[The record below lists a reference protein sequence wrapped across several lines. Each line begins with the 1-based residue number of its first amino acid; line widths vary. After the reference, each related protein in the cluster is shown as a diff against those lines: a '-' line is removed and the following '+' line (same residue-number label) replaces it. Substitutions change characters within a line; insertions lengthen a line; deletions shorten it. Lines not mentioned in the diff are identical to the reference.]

1 MRRAISPAFAVALL
15 AAAALAADAAAHSLV
30 RIGGDTVTYLSADAT
45 SLNTLTVRME
55 GQRIA
60 FSDRTVDGGIDPGSC
75 DPGAFSDDANAWIVE
90 VLCSRERIAAVRIDL
105 GEREDRAAIDVPLPA
120 TVLGGPGSDALR
132 AGAPG
137 DRVEGGDGND
147 DLAGGGGNDVMDG
160 GLGFDVARGDAGDD
174 ELRVADG
181 LLDRVECGSGRDRVD
196 ADTLDDVAI
205 DCEEVARRP
214 VVPPAD
220 AGTTDDRTGPR
231 VQAGGLTRQ
240 RLGRGRIRLLA
251 TSSERGFLAASGFL
265 DVGGISLP
273 LQSDRRRVTV
283 AGGGVKLTVRL
294 KGSRLRRCRTALS
307 RGRRC
312 SIRMW
317 AVGTDLSGNSTRAR
331 PMRIWLRR

>member
-1 MRRAISPAFAVALL
+1 MRGAAGLALAFALALP
-15 AAAALAADAAAHSLV
+15 ATAEAHSLV
-30 RIGGDTVTYLSADAT
+30 RIGGDAVTYLSADAT
-45 SLNTLTVRME
+45 SLNTLTVRSA
-55 GQRIA
+55 GQRIE
-60 FSDRTVDGGIDPGSC
+60 FSDRTVDGGIDPGAC
-75 DPGAFSDDANAWIVE
+75 DPGAISDDANAWIVQ
-90 VLCSRERIAAVRIDL
+90 VFCPGERIAAARIDL
-105 GEREDRAAIDVPLPA
+105 GEREDRATIELSLPA
-120 TVLGGPGSDALR
+120 TVLGGPGSDVLR
-132 AGAPG
+132 TGTPA

-147 DLAGGGGNDVMDG
+147 DVAAGGGDDVVDG
-160 GLGFDVARGDAGDD
+160 GLGYDVVRGDAGND

-181 LLDRVECGSGRDRVD
+181 LLDRVECGPGNDRVD

-240 RLGRGRIRLLA
+240 RLGRGRVRLLA

-283 AGGGVKLTVRL
+283 AGGGVELTVRL
-294 KGSRLRRCRTALS
+294 KGSRLERCRRALR
-307 RGRRC
+307 RGRGC
-312 SIRMW
+312 SVRMW

-331 PMRIWLRR
+331 PIRIRLRR